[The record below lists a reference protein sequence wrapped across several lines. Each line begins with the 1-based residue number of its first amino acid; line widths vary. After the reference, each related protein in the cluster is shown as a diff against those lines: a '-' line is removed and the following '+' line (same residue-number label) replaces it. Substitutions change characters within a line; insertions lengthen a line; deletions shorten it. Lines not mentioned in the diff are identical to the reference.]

1 MPLSRWLPFGF
12 WKLLLLLALIIGLS
26 LLIVPSVFVLASRML
41 GASES
46 APLAAIA
53 AAMLAQSAV
62 MFGVLYVLAL
72 RIWGVT
78 WWQLGARPAES
89 IWYFRAI
96 LLALV
101 ALLLVALVTV
111 SMESLLGQPL
121 ENPQVEMLAPGGSS
135 LPAAVMMLVL
145 VAGLAPMVEELLF
158 RGLLYRW
165 IGERF
170 GIWPA
175 LIVSSLIFS
184 CLHGIALLIPPLFVV
199 GCLLAWLYEKSG
211 SIWPCMVM
219 HGVFNGLMLLG
230 LYGGMAAGAAS

>member
-12 WKLLLLLALIIGLS
+12 WKLLLLLALVIGLS

-41 GASES
+41 GTSES
-46 APLAAIA
+46 APIAAIA
-53 AAMLAQSAV
+53 VAMLAQSAV

-78 WWQLGARPAES
+78 WWQIGVRPAEAV
-89 IWYFRAI
+89 WYFRAV

-101 ALLLVALVTV
+101 ALLSVALVSV

-135 LPAAVMMLVL
+135 LPAAIMMLAL

-170 GIWPA
+170 GMWPA
-175 LIVSSLIFS
+175 LIVSSLVFS
-184 CLHGIALLIPPLFVV
+184 CLHGIAILIPPLFVV

-230 LYGGMAAGAAS
+230 LYGGIAAGAAS